1 MSNLIGKQLFRS
13 LVMRYQSEI
22 QSNQSTL
29 MIYLTKPVGIGEHP
43 QHLEEMDKLVCNV
56 TDAKDKLEY
65 LLEEEKI
72 LNEY

>member
-56 TDAKDKLEY
+56 VDAKDKLEY
-65 LLEEEKI
+65 LLEEETN